1 MLSTAPAV
9 VISPRCQS
17 VALHAQPSTLR
28 RAACSRCLSCVRGA
42 VCLFPRWSCSTSPVN
57 STSEV
62 SGVAREQRVQDWTS
76 NAAVARMGWKKE
88 SPTSAPWGK
97 LEKAVS
103 QCCSNRGR
111 YWACSDR
118 SVSPGKFILLCKWL
132 PAVPEGYYY
141 LPLSCTMDFYIINLG
156 ARKLWFSNPSLVR
169 SQ

>member
-1 MLSTAPAV
+1 MYFLKKIAIAHFCCGILTPKSCHLLVRVVGKHRLFLMLSTTPAV

-111 YWACSDR
+111 Y
-118 SVSPGKFILLCKWL
+118 
-132 PAVPEGYYY
+132 
-141 LPLSCTMDFYIINLG
+141 
-156 ARKLWFSNPSLVR
+156 
-169 SQ
+169 